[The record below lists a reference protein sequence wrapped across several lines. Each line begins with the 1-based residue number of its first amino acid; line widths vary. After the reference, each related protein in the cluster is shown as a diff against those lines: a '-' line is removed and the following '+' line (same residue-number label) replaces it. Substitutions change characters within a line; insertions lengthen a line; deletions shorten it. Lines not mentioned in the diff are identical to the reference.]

1 MTEQVFQYA
10 QEMMRYQQKNETDE
24 RSMEGRLKQLNE
36 QLALT
41 ASRCLSADYCPSVTT
56 QKRGIAGKL
65 VLIMKRVARK
75 STFFIVRDLSHEI
88 ANFQKEV
95 VNTLSNMIE
104 LQEEI
109 LIELVSMKNTNT
121 ALVHTGDIARGDQPE
136 GDVR

>member
-10 QEMMRYQQKNETDE
+10 EEMMRYQQKNVTDE
-24 RSMEGRLKQLNE
+24 RSMEARLNQLNE

-41 ASRCLSADYCPSVTT
+41 ASRCLSADYCPAVTT

-75 STFFIVRDLSHEI
+75 STFFIVRDLSQEI

-121 ALVHTGDIARGDQPE
+121 ALAQTGDIARGDQSE